1 MKKALIIVSI
11 ILLASLVVN
20 VILLSPI
27 KNTNMPPKPDTKS
40 NYDTIKVLQ
49 SKIDSLN
56 NIKKTIIKKDTIYLD
71 YINYIKDKTSKDT
84 SNVSKLSNIQ
94 SKDTF
99 YFIYGNPLLF
109 NNK

>member
-11 ILLASLVVN
+11 ILLASLIVN

-49 SKIDSLN
+49 SKIDSLI
-56 NIKKTIIKKDTIYLD
+56 NIKRTITKNDTIYLD
-71 YINYIKDKTSKDT
+71 YIKYTKDKASIDT
-84 SNVSKLSNIQ
+84 NNVSKLSNRQ
-94 SKDTF
+94 VDTTF
-99 YFIYGNPLLF
+99 FSIFENPLIF
-109 NNK
+109 SNK